1 MTDPEIT
8 APSITERP
16 PLRFLPS
23 PPGAEAYPALFKP
36 AGRVVHGADG
46 LLEEAR
52 ESLGPELALAHR
64 LDRET
69 SGVLLLARNAEA
81 LAAAHRAWSEQIT
94 KTYLA
99 RTRGVPSPAE
109 GLIDAPLLE
118 NRSGRPDL
126 LKRALVA
133 AYGPARAGHL
143 LSGRGVNSIPRIPA
157 KGATAVHP
165 AGRPA
170 QTRYRV
176 LSDEGTTALVEL
188 TPVQG
193 RMHQIRV
200 HLRHLGTPIL
210 GDRLYDDPGDEV
222 LGAPFLH
229 ALRLVWRNPPGRPE
243 GDAWTWEAPA
253 ER

>member
-1 MTDPEIT
+1 VTDRT
-8 APSITERP
+8 AGDRTG
-16 PLRFLPS
+16 LRFLPS

-52 ESLGPELALAHR
+52 KSLGPAVALAHR

-69 SGVLLLARNAEA
+69 SGVLLLTRDPEA
-81 LAAAHRAWSEQIT
+81 LAAAHRAWGEQVT

-99 RTRGVPSPAE
+99 RTRGVPFPAE

-143 LSGRGVNSIPRIPA
+143 LSGRGVNLIPRIPA
-157 KGATAVHP
+157 KGTTAVHP

-176 LSDEGTTALVEL
+176 LADEGTTALVEL

-200 HLRHLGTPIL
+200 HLKHLGTPIL
-210 GDRLYDDPGDEV
+210 GDRLYDEPGDEV
-222 LGAPFLH
+222 VLDPPFLH
-229 ALRLVWRNPPGRPE
+229 ALRLVWRDPPGRPE
-243 GDAWTWEAPA
+243 GDVWTWEAPA
-253 ER
+253 GMIGK

>member
-1 MTDPEIT
+1 MPVLPSDDPS
-8 APSITERP
+8 APS

-23 PPGAEAYPALFKP
+23 PAGAEAYPALFKP
-36 AGRVVHGADG
+36 AGRVVHGTDG
-46 LLEEAR
+46 LLEEVR
-52 ESLGPELALAHR
+52 KTLGPAVALAHR

-69 SGVLLLARNAEA
+69 SGVLLLALTPEA
-81 LAAAHRAWSEQIT
+81 LATAHRAWPEQVS

-99 RTRGVPSPAE
+99 RTRGVPSPPD

-143 LSGRGVNSIPRIPA
+143 LSGRGVNLIPRIPA
-157 KGATAVHP
+157 KGSTAVHP
-165 AGRPA
+165 GGRPA
-170 QTRYRV
+170 QTHYRV
-176 LSDEGTTALVEL
+176 LADEGGTALVEL

-222 LGAPFLH
+222 LEPPFLH

-243 GDAWTWEAPA
+243 GEVWRWEAPT